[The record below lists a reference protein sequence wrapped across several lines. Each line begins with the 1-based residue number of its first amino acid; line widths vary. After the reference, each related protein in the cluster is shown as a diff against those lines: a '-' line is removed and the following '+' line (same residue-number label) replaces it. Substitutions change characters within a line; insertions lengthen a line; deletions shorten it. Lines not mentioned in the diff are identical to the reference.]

1 MIEDVDNVVITHI
14 DEIKEDSPVGERMMR
29 LISENSQN
37 SEESISKKNIEEESF
52 SRIFGYDQS
61 MEMTQP
67 FSLNINLDNI
77 TGRSSQLSRMG
88 FSIKSTE
95 RSTKKK
101 VQNKEN

>member
-1 MIEDVDNVVITHI
+1 
-14 DEIKEDSPVGERMMR
+14 MR
-29 LISENSQN
+29 LISEDSPN

-52 SRIFGYDQS
+52 SRIFGNDQS

-77 TGRSSQLSRMG
+77 TGRSSSQVSRFG

-95 RSTKKK
+95 RSVKKK